1 MATLLLQVVGTAV
14 GTFLGGPIGGAIGSA
29 IGATAGNYIDR
40 SLLAGGGKHYEGPRL
55 SNLNGITAAEGAAIP
70 RLYGRARLGGQVIW
84 ATALEEVATRQKVQ
98 SGGKGSP
105 STPTQTTYAYFAN
118 VAIGLCEGEIAF
130 VRRVWADGKLID
142 LTKVTM
148 RVYRGGEAQF
158 PDPLIIAKEGR
169 PDVPP
174 YRGLAYVVF
183 ERLPLADYGNR
194 LPVLS
199 FEVVRPV
206 DGLAKMV
213 RAVDLIPGSTEFGY
227 DTSPITQL
235 AGFGVTR
242 SENRNQMTHATDFQ
256 ASLDALQALC
266 PNLKSVA
273 LVVAWFGDDLRA
285 GSCSIRPKVDLL
297 GKATSGA
304 DWSVA
309 GLTRA
314 TASEVSKVNGRAAFG
329 GTPSDSAVLHAIA
342 DLKARGLS
350 VMFYP
355 FIMMDVPAGNGLT
368 DPWSGAA
375 TQPAYPWRGR
385 ITCSPAPGVS
395 GSADGT
401 ATGAAQVNAFFGTA
415 TAANFSAGL
424 LPITVIIDYT
434 GDIGDGIP
442 VYSYQGSSIGYSG
455 ATEWSFRRLI
465 LHCAALA
472 KAAGGVDA
480 FLIGSEMVAL
490 THVRAADGS
499 FPAVGNFIALAAEVR
514 TLLGAGTKI
523 GYAADWTEY
532 GAYVVGADV
541 RFPLDPLWSNAN
553 IDFVG
558 IDLYAPL
565 TDWRDG
571 RDHLDAALAHST
583 YDPDYLASRF
593 RAGEAYDWYY
603 ANPADRNAQRR
614 TPIAD
619 GAYGKPWVYR
629 AKDITAWWSNAHVE
643 RIGGVER
650 GTPTG
655 WISKSK
661 PIWLTEFGIPAVDKG
676 ANSPNVFPDPK
687 SSESAYPPFSHQNRD
702 DLIQARAIE
711 ALYRTFDPSHP
722 LYVAG
727 SNPTSPVY
735 DGFMIDPDRIHLW
748 TWDARP
754 FPAFPHSQDIW
765 ADGSNWISGHWLTG
779 RLEGV
784 PLDRLIA
791 AIVKDYGLGTASF
804 IDVDGFVDGY
814 LIDRPMAARAAIE
827 PIATLSGVEAVA
839 SAGALRFV
847 GRRSNAVLS
856 IGPDDLAPDRNDILI
871 NRTRSQESELP
882 HEVSINF
889 TESSVDFR
897 SISVS
902 SRKLAGRSKR
912 ETRIEIAALMPRAE
926 GQRLADTALQEAWI
940 SRDTIEFSLRPGLL
954 ALEIGDVVKIG
965 DPGQQKLYR
974 IARVTDGVARA
985 IAARAVEPSIY
996 DAAAGSSTL
1005 LSIAAAP
1012 TAGPAYALILD
1023 LPAARDTPTSLQY
1036 CAATASPWPGG
1047 LTIWRSAD
1055 GGGYAPQ
1062 ATLARPAT
1070 IGVTTT
1076 DLKAGPLWRWD
1087 RINCVTVRLSA
1098 GSLASVDPAAAL
1110 GGSNTIALRGADGSW
1125 EILSFANAQLVA
1137 AGTYTLSMFVRG
1149 LKGSEAQASRLV
1161 AAGAPIVV
1169 LDDAIATIAAGTG
1182 DLGHSF
1188 TYRIAPSNRDYTDPS
1203 AIGLSAAVLP
1213 LALLPF
1219 SPVRLKAKHDVTGV
1233 TLSWIRRSRTDGDP
1247 WGTVE
1252 IPLGESQESYQ
1263 VEILNGT
1270 STLRTVT
1277 VTAPSYLYPSSTELA
1292 DFGAARTSIHARIRQ
1307 ISSDVGP
1314 GQPLEDAVWIF

>member
-1 MATLLLQVVGTAV
+1 MAARRSGERP
-14 GTFLGGPIGGAIGSA
+14 PI
-29 IGATAGNYIDR
+29 
-40 SLLAGGGKHYEGPRL
+40 
-55 SNLNGITAAEGAAIP
+55 
-70 RLYGRARLGGQVIW
+70 Q
-84 ATALEEVATRQKVQ
+84 QC
-98 SGGKGSP
+98 
-105 STPTQTTYAYFAN
+105 F
-118 VAIGLCEGEIAF
+118 
-130 VRRVWADGKLID
+130 
-142 LTKVTM
+142 
-148 RVYRGGEAQF
+148 
-158 PDPLIIAKEGR
+158 
-169 PDVPP
+169 
-174 YRGLAYVVF
+174 
-183 ERLPLADYGNR
+183 
-194 LPVLS
+194 
-199 FEVVRPV
+199 
-206 DGLAKMV
+206 
-213 RAVDLIPGSTEFGY
+213 
-227 DTSPITQL
+227 
-235 AGFGVTR
+235 
-242 SENRNQMTHATDFQ
+242 
-256 ASLDALQALC
+256 
-266 PNLKSVA
+266 
-273 LVVAWFGDDLRA
+273 
-285 GSCSIRPKVDLL
+285 
-297 GKATSGA
+297 
-304 DWSVA
+304 
-309 GLTRA
+309 
-314 TASEVSKVNGRAAFG
+314 
-329 GTPSDSAVLHAIA
+329 TPSPN
-342 DLKARGLS
+342 LKARGLS

-583 YDPDYLASRF
+583 YDADYLASRF

-603 ANPADRNAQRR
+603 AGPADRSAQRR
-614 TPIAD
+614 TPITD

-650 GTPTG
+650 ASPTG
-655 WISKSK
+655 WTPKSK

-735 DGFMIDPDRIHLW
+735 GGFMIDPDRIHLW

-791 AIVKDYGLGTASF
+791 AILKDYGLGTASF

-827 PIATLSGVEAVA
+827 PIATLSGVGSCRLCGRAAFRRTALQCRAV
-839 SAGALRFV
+839 
-847 GRRSNAVLS
+847 
-856 IGPDDLAPDRNDILI
+856 DR
-871 NRTRSQESELP
+871 
-882 HEVSINF
+882 
-889 TESSVDFR
+889 
-897 SISVS
+897 
-902 SRKLAGRSKR
+902 AGRSCAGSERYSHQPHAVAGKR
-912 ETRIEIAALMPRAE
+912 TAARGLDQLHRELGRFSLHLGVEPQACRAE
-926 GQRLADTALQEAWI
+926 QARNPDRDRGAD
-940 SRDTIEFSLRPGLL
+940 
-954 ALEIGDVVKIG
+954 
-965 DPGQQKLYR
+965 
-974 IARVTDGVARA
+974 
-985 IAARAVEPSIY
+985 AARR
-996 DAAAGSSTL
+996 GT
-1005 LSIAAAP
+1005 AP
-1012 TAGPAYALILD
+1012 C
-1023 LPAARDTPTSLQY
+1023 RH
-1036 CAATASPWPGG
+1036 
-1047 LTIWRSAD
+1047 R
-1055 GGGYAPQ
+1055 
-1062 ATLARPAT
+1062 
-1070 IGVTTT
+1070 V
-1076 DLKAGPLWRWD
+1076 
-1087 RINCVTVRLSA
+1087 A
-1098 GSLASVDPAAAL
+1098 GSLD
-1110 GGSNTIALRGADGSW
+1110 IARHDR
-1125 EILSFANAQLVA
+1125 ILAPP
-1137 AGTYTLSMFVRG
+1137 RP
-1149 LKGSEAQASRLV
+1149 
-1161 AAGAPIVV
+1161 AGA
-1169 LDDAIATIAAGTG
+1169 
-1182 DLGHSF
+1182 
-1188 TYRIAPSNRDYTDPS
+1188 RDR
-1203 AIGLSAAVLP
+1203 GC
-1213 LALLPF
+1213 
-1219 SPVRLKAKHDVTGV
+1219 G
-1233 TLSWIRRSRTDGDP
+1233 
-1247 WGTVE
+1247 
-1252 IPLGESQESYQ
+1252 
-1263 VEILNGT
+1263 
-1270 STLRTVT
+1270 
-1277 VTAPSYLYPSSTELA
+1277 
-1292 DFGAARTSIHARIRQ
+1292 
-1307 ISSDVGP
+1307 
-1314 GQPLEDAVWIF
+1314 

>member
-14 GTFLGGPIGGAIGSA
+14 GTFFGGPIGGAIGSA

-55 SNLNGITAAEGAAIP
+55 SNLNGITAAEGAPIP
-70 RLYGRARLGGQVIW
+70 RLYGRARLGGQVVW

-105 STPTQTTYAYFAN
+105 STPTETTYAYFAN

-148 RVYRGGEAQF
+148 RVYRGGEMQL

-169 PDVPP
+169 PDVPA

-227 DTSPITQL
+227 DTSPVTQL

-242 SENRNQMTHATDFQ
+242 SENRNQTTRATDFQ

-266 PNLKSVA
+266 PNLRSVA
-273 LVVAWFGDDLRA
+273 LVVAWFGDNLNA
-285 GSCSIRPKVDLL
+285 GACTIRPKVDLL
-297 GKATSGA
+297 GKTTSGA
-304 DWSVA
+304 EWSVA

-314 TASEVSKVNGRAAFG
+314 TASEVSKVNGIAAFG
-329 GTPSDSAVLHAIA
+329 GTPSDSSVLHAIA

-350 VMFYP
+350 VMLYP
-355 FIMMDVPAGNGLT
+355 FIMVDVPAGNTLG
-368 DPWSGAA
+368 DPWSGATA
-375 TQPAYPWRGR
+375 QPAYPWRGR

-395 GSADGT
+395 GSVDGT
-401 ATGAAQVNAFFGTA
+401 AAAAAQVNAFFGTA
-415 TAANFSAGL
+415 IASNFSAGL
-424 LPITVIIDYT
+424 QPITVIIDYG
-434 GDIGDGIP
+434 GDIGDGTP
-442 VYSYQGSSIGYSG
+442 VYSYQGSSIAYSG
-455 ATEWSFRRLI
+455 TVEWSFRRFI
-465 LHCAALA
+465 LHYAALA

-490 THVRAADGS
+490 THLRAADSS
-499 FPAVGNFIALAAEVR
+499 FPAVANFVALAAQVR
-514 TLLGAGTKI
+514 ILVGAGTKI

-532 GAYVVGADV
+532 GSYAIGSDL

-553 IDFVG
+553 IDFIG

-603 ANPADRNAQRR
+603 ANPADRDAQRR
-614 TPIAD
+614 TPITD

-629 AKDITAWWSNAHVE
+629 AKDITSWWSNAHVE

-650 GTPTG
+650 TLPTG
-655 WISKSK
+655 WTPKSK

-687 SSESAYPPFSHQNRD
+687 SSESAFPPFSHQNRD

-711 ALYRTFDPSHP
+711 ALYRSFDPAHP

-735 DGFMIDPDRIHLW
+735 GGLMIDPDRIHLW

-754 FPAFPHSQDIW
+754 FPAFPHNHDLW
-765 ADGSNWISGHWLTG
+765 ADGSNWITGHWLTG

-791 AIVKDYGLGTASF
+791 AILADYGLGAARF

-827 PIATLSGVEAVA
+827 PIAALSGVAAVA
-839 SAGALRFV
+839 AGGTMRFV

-856 IGPDDLAPDRNDILI
+856 IGPDDLCPDRNDMLL

-926 GQRLADTALQEAWI
+926 GQRLADTALQEAWV

-954 ALEIGDVVKIG
+954 ALEIGDVITIG

-974 IARVTDGVARA
+974 ISRVTDGVSRA
-985 IAARAVEPSIY
+985 IAASAVEPSIY

-1005 LSIAAAP
+1005 QSIAAAP

-1023 LPAARDTPTSLQY
+1023 LPATSGTPTGLQY

-1047 LTIWRSAD
+1047 LTIWRNVE
-1055 GGGYAPQ
+1055 GGSFAPQ

-1087 RINCVTVRLSA
+1087 RNNTVTIRLSA
-1098 GSLASVDPAAAL
+1098 GSFASVDPEAAL
-1110 GGSNTIALRGADGSW
+1110 GGSNTIAIRGADGNW
-1125 EILSFANAQLVA
+1125 EILSFTNAQLVA
-1137 AGTYTLSMFVRG
+1137 AQTYKVSMFVRG
-1149 LKGSEAQASRLV
+1149 LKGSEAQADRLV

-1169 LDDAIATIAAGTG
+1169 LDDAIATIAAGAN
-1182 DLGHSF
+1182 DLGRSF
-1188 TYRIAPSNRDYTDPS
+1188 SYRIAPSNRDYTDTS
-1203 AIGLSAAVLP
+1203 AISLSAAVQP
-1213 LALLPF
+1213 IALLPL
-1219 SPVRLKAKHDVTGV
+1219 SPVHLKAKRDVNGV
-1233 TLSWIRRSRTDGDP
+1233 TLSWTRRSRTDGDP
-1247 WGTVE
+1247 WGAIE

-1263 VEILNGT
+1263 VEILNGLA
-1270 STLRTVT
+1270 TLQ
-1277 VTAPSYLYPSSTELA
+1277 TAIVAASSYLYPSANEIA
-1292 DFGAARTSIHARIRQ
+1292 AFGTIQSSIHARIRQ
-1307 ISSDVGP
+1307 ISSDVGL
-1314 GQPLEDAVWIF
+1314 GRSLEDTVWIF